1 MEQRIYLDEYC
12 KLVIETNNGKIDFD
26 GTTTEIKGDF
36 TIDAENVA
44 KLLALLNKNA
54 IGRIAEIHYF
64 IEHGMRV
71 NDKFCIMQDGELAK
85 IMREQDK
92 ENEKLHSECEELKQ
106 IRNEHTK
113 LLLKID
119 NFNASRRPWE
129 RKFNIE

>member
-12 KLVIETNNGKIDFD
+12 KLVVETNNGKINFD
-26 GTTTEIKGDF
+26 GTTAEIEGDF
-36 TIDAENVA
+36 TIDAENVS

-54 IGRIAEIHYF
+54 IGRVAEFHYF
-64 IEHGMRV
+64 IEHGIRKG
-71 NDKFCIMQDGELAK
+71 DKFCIMQDGELAK

-106 IRNEHTK
+106 IRNEHTN

>member
-1 MEQRIYLDEYC
+1 ME
-12 KLVIETNNGKIDFD
+12 
-26 GTTTEIKGDF
+26 
-36 TIDAENVA
+36 
-44 KLLALLNKNA
+44 NKTV
-54 IGRIAEIHYF
+54 E
-64 IEHGMRV
+64 E
-71 NDKFCIMQDGELAK
+71 
-85 IMREQDK
+85 MREQDK

>member
-12 KLVIETNNGKIDFD
+12 KLVVKTNNGKIDFD
-26 GTTTEIKGDF
+26 GTTVEIKSDF

-54 IGRIAEIHYF
+54 IGRVVEFHYF
-64 IEHGMRV
+64 LEHGRRV
-71 NDKFCIMQDGELAK
+71 HDKFCIMQDGELAK

-129 RKFNIE
+129 RKFPLE